1 MRVGYLLGASYS
13 ALLSNTWYYQS
24 SFNKGF
30 EMPKKGYKRGP
41 LTEEHRLKISLATK
55 GRKKA
60 EGAGCKENTPEI
72 LWGKV
77 DKRGEDECWPWLG
90 GVNDEYGR
98 VRINGKKYYAH
109 RVIFNLTYPNVIE
122 LKAPK
127 IDRDTTGFLLH
138 KCDNPICC
146 NPNHLMVGSQL
157 DNIRDRDS
165 KNRHADFSGEKNPRS
180 KFSLEQVNELREL
193 RKTGMLII
201 DLANKHKVSYSCMK
215 RLLSGRTYRG

>member
-1 MRVGYLLGASYS
+1 
-13 ALLSNTWYYQS
+13 
-24 SFNKGF
+24 
-30 EMPKKGYKRGP
+30 MPKKRYKRGP
-41 LTEEHRLKISLATK
+41 LTEEHKLKISLATK

-60 EGAGCKENTPEI
+60 ENAGCKENTSEI
-72 LWGKV
+72 LWSKV

-90 GVNDEYGR
+90 FKNKFGYGR
-98 VRINGKKYYAH
+98 VRVKGPKYYAH

-138 KCDNPICC
+138 KCDNPSCC

-180 KFSLEQVNELREL
+180 KFSLDQVNELREL

-215 RLLSGRTYRG
+215 RLLSGRTYRA